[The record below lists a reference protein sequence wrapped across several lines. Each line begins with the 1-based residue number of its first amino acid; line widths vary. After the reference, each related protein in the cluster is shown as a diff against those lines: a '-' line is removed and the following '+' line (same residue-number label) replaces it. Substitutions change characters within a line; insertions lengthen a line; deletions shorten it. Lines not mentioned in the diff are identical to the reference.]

1 MKHIKKYESNY
12 VCDKDTTE
20 LFKELKY
27 HDEKH
32 REIDKKLAKMCI
44 EKLQPYLTSDLS
56 DFEIKNIFYKFY
68 KNCYTNDIDDRSD
81 TVDFSF
87 EKDMVLMWLNK
98 ELKIRSESKKYNI

>member
-32 REIDKKLAKMCI
+32 REIDKKLAKC
-44 EKLQPYLTSDLS
+44 
-56 DFEIKNIFYKFY
+56 
-68 KNCYTNDIDDRSD
+68 
-81 TVDFSF
+81 V
-87 EKDMVLMWLNK
+87 
-98 ELKIRSESKKYNI
+98 